1 MCASLNDL
9 LAALIVAALDE
20 RQISGGTV
28 ALALMSVAQRMHL
41 TDELTPEVRRFV
53 WSLCGELGL
62 PAVLDLPE
70 PSWKRRNGKNVTA
83 VMGLSPIDVNCL
95 QCDGTGR
102 EN

>member
-62 PAVLDLPE
+62 PAVVSRSE
-70 PSWKRRNGKNVTA
+70 PGWKRRNGKCVTA
-83 VMGLSPIDVNCL
+83 ALELPSIIMKGDNH
-95 QCDGTGR
+95 
-102 EN
+102 E